1 MNIKLRKKNNFFL
14 NYKIDN
20 NYGLIIYL
28 KWGVNIL
35 IYLVHINE
43 RETCIM
49 ENNKEKKGGSKL
61 KIIIITVVAVAALG
75 AGGYFGYN
83 QFFASKENTTK
94 KVVQQQIP
102 MQQTQQA
109 QAQQGQQMVQ
119 NGSYLQQVVSA
130 KTFGLDEF
138 LVNLADEDGKR
149 YLKVKVFL
157 GYDNKKLD
165 TELEE
170 KKPILRDAVISVL
183 RSKKSTDI
191 SAKGIESIKMEIIQ
205 RINATLDK
213 GQLNNI
219 YFNDLLV
226 Q

>member
-1 MNIKLRKKNNFFL
+1 MNIKLRKKNIFFL

-20 NYGLIIYL
+20 NYVLIIYL

-49 ENNKEKKGGSKL
+49 ENNKEKKDGSKL
-61 KIIIITVVAVAALG
+61 KIIVITVVAVIALG

-83 QFFASKENTTK
+83 HFLASKENTTK

-102 MQQTQQA
+102 VQQI
-109 QAQQGQQMVQ
+109 QQGQQMVQ

-191 SAKGIESIKMEIIQ
+191 NAKGIESIKMEIIQ
-205 RINATLDK
+205 RINATLEK

>member
-1 MNIKLRKKNNFFL
+1 MKIKLGKKNIFFL

-35 IYLVHINE
+35 IYLVHMNE

-49 ENNKEKKGGSKL
+49 ENNKEKKDGSKL
-61 KIIIITVVAVAALG
+61 KIIVITVAAVIVLG

-83 QFFASKENTTK
+83 HFLASKENTTK

-102 MQQTQQA
+102 VQQM
-109 QAQQGQQMVQ
+109 QQGQQMAQ

-165 TELEE
+165 AELEE

-191 SAKGIESIKMEIIQ
+191 TSKGIESIKMEIIQ
-205 RINATLDK
+205 RINATLEK
-213 GQLNNI
+213 GQLNNV

>member
-1 MNIKLRKKNNFFL
+1 MNIKLGKKNSFFL

-20 NYGLIIYL
+20 NYILIAYS

-61 KIIIITVVAVAALG
+61 KIIIIAVVAVAVLG

-83 QFFASKENTTK
+83 QFFAEKEKTTK

-102 MQQTQQA
+102 VQQTQQG
-109 QAQQGQQMVQ
+109 QVQQGQQMVQ

-165 TELEE
+165 AELEE

-191 SAKGIESIKMEIIQ
+191 SAKGIENIKMEIIQ

-213 GQLNNI
+213 GQLNNV
-219 YFNDLLV
+219 YFNDILV

>member
-1 MNIKLRKKNNFFL
+1 MNIKLGKKNSFFL

-20 NYGLIIYL
+20 NYILIAYS

-61 KIIIITVVAVAALG
+61 KIIIIAVVAVAVLG

-83 QFFASKENTTK
+83 QFFAEKEKTTK
-94 KVVQQQIP
+94 KAVQQQIP
-102 MQQTQQA
+102 VQQT
-109 QAQQGQQMVQ
+109 QQMVQ

-165 TELEE
+165 AELEE

-191 SAKGIESIKMEIIQ
+191 SAKGIENIKMEIIQ

-213 GQLNNI
+213 GQLNNV
-219 YFNDLLV
+219 YFNDILV

>member
-1 MNIKLRKKNNFFL
+1 
-14 NYKIDN
+14 
-20 NYGLIIYL
+20 
-28 KWGVNIL
+28 
-35 IYLVHINE
+35 
-43 RETCIM
+43 M
-49 ENNKEKKGGSKL
+49 ENNKEKKDGSKL
-61 KIIIITVVAVAALG
+61 KIIVITVAAVIVLG

-94 KVVQQQIP
+94 KVAQQQIP
-102 MQQTQQA
+102 VQQM
-109 QAQQGQQMVQ
+109 QQGQQMAQ

-165 TELEE
+165 PELEE

-191 SAKGIESIKMEIIQ
+191 NAKGIESIKMEIIQ

-213 GQLNNI
+213 GQLNNV
-219 YFNDLLV
+219 YFNDILV

>member
-1 MNIKLRKKNNFFL
+1 M
-14 NYKIDN
+14 
-20 NYGLIIYL
+20 
-28 KWGVNIL
+28 
-35 IYLVHINE
+35 
-43 RETCIM
+43 M
-49 ENNKEKKGGSKL
+49 ENNKEKKDGSKL
-61 KIIIITVVAVAALG
+61 KIIVITVVAVIALG

-83 QFFASKENTTK
+83 HFLASKENTTK

-102 MQQTQQA
+102 VQQI
-109 QAQQGQQMVQ
+109 QQGQQMVQ

-191 SAKGIESIKMEIIQ
+191 NAKGIESIKMEIIQ
-205 RINATLDK
+205 RINATLEK

>member
-1 MNIKLRKKNNFFL
+1 
-14 NYKIDN
+14 
-20 NYGLIIYL
+20 
-28 KWGVNIL
+28 
-35 IYLVHINE
+35 
-43 RETCIM
+43 M
-49 ENNKEKKGGSKL
+49 ENNKEKKDGSKL
-61 KIIIITVVAVAALG
+61 KIIIITVAAVAVLG

-83 QFFASKENTTK
+83 QFFASKEKTTK
-94 KVVQQQIP
+94 NVVQQP
-102 MQQTQQA
+102 APVQQV
-109 QAQQGQQMVQ
+109 VQ

-130 KTFGLDEF
+130 KTYGLDEF
-138 LVNLADEDGKR
+138 LVNLSDEDGKR

-191 SAKGIESIKMEIIQ
+191 NAKGIESIKMEIIQ
-205 RINATLDK
+205 RINATLEK
-213 GQLNNI
+213 GQLNNV

>member
-1 MNIKLRKKNNFFL
+1 MGKKNIFFL

-20 NYGLIIYL
+20 NYVLIIYL

-35 IYLVHINE
+35 IYLVHMNE

-49 ENNKEKKGGSKL
+49 ENNKEKKDGSKL
-61 KIIIITVVAVAALG
+61 KIIVITVAAVIVLG

-83 QFFASKENTTK
+83 HFFASKENTTK

-102 MQQTQQA
+102 VQQM
-109 QAQQGQQMVQ
+109 QQGQQMAQ
-119 NGSYLQQVVSA
+119 NGGYLQQVVSA

-165 TELEE
+165 AELEE

-183 RSKKSTDI
+183 RSKKSSDI
-191 SAKGIESIKMEIIQ
+191 NAKGIESIKMEIIQ
-205 RINATLDK
+205 RINGTLEK
-213 GQLNNI
+213 GQLNNV
-219 YFNDLLV
+219 YFYDLLV

>member
-1 MNIKLRKKNNFFL
+1 
-14 NYKIDN
+14 
-20 NYGLIIYL
+20 
-28 KWGVNIL
+28 
-35 IYLVHINE
+35 
-43 RETCIM
+43 M

-83 QFFASKENTTK
+83 QFFASKESTTK

-102 MQQTQQA
+102 MQQTQQV

-191 SAKGIESIKMEIIQ
+191 SAKGIDNIKIEIIQ
-205 RINATLDK
+205 RINATLEK
-213 GQLNNI
+213 GQLNNV

>member
-1 MNIKLRKKNNFFL
+1 
-14 NYKIDN
+14 
-20 NYGLIIYL
+20 
-28 KWGVNIL
+28 
-35 IYLVHINE
+35 
-43 RETCIM
+43 M

-61 KIIIITVVAVAALG
+61 KIIIIAVVAVAVLG

-83 QFFASKENTTK
+83 HFFASKDNTTK

-102 MQQTQQA
+102 MQQVQQG
-109 QAQQGQQMVQ
+109 QVQQSQVQQGQQMVQ

-191 SAKGIESIKMEIIQ
+191 SAKGIDNIKIEIIQ
-205 RINATLDK
+205 RINATLEK
-213 GQLNNI
+213 GQLNNV

>member
-1 MNIKLRKKNNFFL
+1 
-14 NYKIDN
+14 
-20 NYGLIIYL
+20 
-28 KWGVNIL
+28 
-35 IYLVHINE
+35 
-43 RETCIM
+43 M
-49 ENNKEKKGGSKL
+49 ENNKEKKDGSKL
-61 KIIIITVVAVAALG
+61 KIIVITVVAVIALG

-83 QFFASKENTTK
+83 HFLASKENTTK

-102 MQQTQQA
+102 VQQI
-109 QAQQGQQMVQ
+109 QQGQQMVQ

-191 SAKGIESIKMEIIQ
+191 NAKGIESIKMEIIQ
-205 RINATLDK
+205 RINATLEK

>member
-1 MNIKLRKKNNFFL
+1 
-14 NYKIDN
+14 
-20 NYGLIIYL
+20 
-28 KWGVNIL
+28 
-35 IYLVHINE
+35 
-43 RETCIM
+43 M
-49 ENNKEKKGGSKL
+49 ENSKEKKGGSKL
-61 KIIIITVVAVAALG
+61 KIIIIAIVAVAALG
-75 AGGYFGYN
+75 VGGYFGYN
-83 QFFASKENTTK
+83 QFFAAKQNNTK

-102 MQQTQQA
+102 MQQTQQG
-109 QAQQGQQMVQ
+109 QVQQGQPAAQ
-119 NGSYLQQVVSA
+119 NGNYLQQVVSA

-191 SAKGIESIKMEIIQ
+191 TSKGIDNIKMEIIQ
-205 RINATLDK
+205 RINATLEK
-213 GQLNNI
+213 GQLNNV